1 MGFDV
6 SYHPI
11 NEDEIQSWYFDA
23 LEDKNIINDLA
34 IKFNIHDF
42 YKERYQEFIQK
53 VKGDSS
59 AVFDLSH
66 GFNIAVVQG
75 FVRKY
80 FYTRGSAFSFLL
92 DEYPEFKE
100 YTKPWQDILK
110 TNFDS
115 VINNRI
121 TENYSSGVFIPNEK
135 VEKLLNDYKNN
146 QNIKNIL
153 DTHYSHKRIY
163 VFLNALEFAKEYKVG
178 LLEATDVIIPNPLDL
193 NNSTCSSN
201 LFNCDVEGA
210 LLYQE
215 AALEQLDEAIKNA
228 EVQSGEKIEL
238 DNMKISHVVVNN
250 EPIIKEEKLSF
261 WQRVKNFFNK

>member
-11 NEDEIQSWYFDA
+11 NEDEIQSWYFDV
-23 LEDKNIINDLA
+23 LENQYVISDLA

-53 VKGDSS
+53 INVDSS
-59 AVFDLSH
+59 EVFDLSH

-135 VEKLLNDYKNN
+135 VEKLLSDYKNN
-146 QNIKNIL
+146 QHIKNIL
-153 DTHYSHKRIY
+153 DTHYSHKRIS
-163 VFLNALEFAKEYKVG
+163 VFLNALEFAKEHNVG
-178 LLEATDVIIPNPLDL
+178 LLEATEVIVPNPLDL
-193 NNSTCSSN
+193 NNSTCYSN
-201 LFNCDVEGA
+201 LFNCDIEGA

-215 AALEQLDEAIKNA
+215 AAFEQLDEAINNA
-228 EVQSGEKIEL
+228 EVQSENKIDL
-238 DNMKISHVVVNN
+238 DNMKIAQVIVHN
-250 EPIIKEEKLSF
+250 EPITKEEKFSF
-261 WQRVKNFFNK
+261 WQKIKNFFS